1 MREIE
6 KSKIK
11 LKLRMVKKR
20 AKENF
25 DEISSKKKDPMS
37 RKTC

>member
-1 MREIE
+1 MRKNE
-6 KSKIK
+6 KSELK
-11 LKLRMVKKR
+11 LKLRIVEKR
-20 AKENF
+20 ARENF